1 MPSLRTQVK
10 QPHMMER
17 EKNKMLSIY
26 VPTEKKILV
35 VNKKLFMD
43 ILSHFVIKAIVL
55 SQNMCAV
62 IPILYIL
69 DFYFH
74 IGIYKE
80 ESDL

>member
-1 MPSLRTQVK
+1 
-10 QPHMMER
+10 MMER

-62 IPILYIL
+62 ILILYFL